1 MIETKGSEKRY
12 RKTEAWSL
20 TQKSRFPAG
29 TSCGRNQV
37 PFTLCISSEAAKHD
51 TKSLTVPS
59 HIGETR
65 ATQQHRSPGKQK
77 ARHFNICILGGQDV
91 WRTVLESELTGDVR
105 NRATRRSYWGLWRNK
120 SCAFLRSRKRHNSC
134 LPSPLNMPATGLSSR
149 ISQG

>member
-1 MIETKGSEKRY
+1 MTEQRLIETKGSEKRY

-20 TQKSRFPAG
+20 TQKSRFLAG
-29 TSCGRNQV
+29 TSCGRNQA

-91 WRTVLESELTGDVR
+91 WRTVLESELTGNVG
-105 NRATRRSYWGLWRNK
+105 NRATRRSYRALWRPPT
-120 SCAFLRSRKRHNSC
+120 SWRYCERV
-134 LPSPLNMPATGLSSR
+134 SPLACYMGLEHL
-149 ISQG
+149 ISQGF